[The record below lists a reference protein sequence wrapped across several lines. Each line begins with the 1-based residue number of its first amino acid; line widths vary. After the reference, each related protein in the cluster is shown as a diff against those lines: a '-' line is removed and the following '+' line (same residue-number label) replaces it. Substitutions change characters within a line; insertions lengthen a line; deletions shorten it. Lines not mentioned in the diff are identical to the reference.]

1 MKTLFGEKGVQGLD
15 GEAHRRRNAM
25 FMDLMTKQSLD
36 ELVQISHRYW
46 LAAINDWQQRDSPVV
61 LKEAAAEV
69 LTQSICQWVGVPL
82 EPDEIKHRTHQFIR
96 MIESA
101 GKVLTMEV
109 DYVVPGQNLFLP
121 HNKMPTL
128 PESGFIICKVKL
140 FSAAVTAET

>member
-1 MKTLFGEKGVQGLD
+1 MVGREASEIFYDENKFQRSGAAPKRLMKTLFGEKGVQGLD

-69 LTQSICQWVGVPL
+69 LTQSICQ
-82 EPDEIKHRTHQFIR
+82 
-96 MIESA
+96 
-101 GKVLTMEV
+101 
-109 DYVVPGQNLFLP
+109 
-121 HNKMPTL
+121 
-128 PESGFIICKVKL
+128 
-140 FSAAVTAET
+140 